1 MKIAQAGLRYVFD
14 ASGRSNSES
23 AANRIKCSY
32 NNGSEIIN
40 GIFEGFNW
48 YNNGWVTDTETGNSC
63 LRISNGATFR
73 IPLKQTRF
81 ATQNASNQSHT
92 FEF

>member
-1 MKIAQAGLRYVFD
+1 MKIAEAGLRYVFN

-23 AANRIKCSY
+23 PASRIKCSY
-32 NNGSEIIN
+32 NNGETTIDAQLEN
-40 GIFEGFNW
+40 FNW
-48 YNNGWVTDTETGNSC
+48 YNNGWVLDDTGNTC
-63 LRISNGATFR
+63 LRISNGAKFT
-73 IPLKQTRF
+73 IPLAQTRF